1 MAYIY
6 FTVRVF
12 LMCIDHC
19 TEFVVQDDAEC
30 PSIGGLIDLLE
41 AAQIAHETGSEDKIV
56 AEILTEMFTSKH
68 PHVQINRPSRFL
80 DTVKRLAAPTKPSSV
95 GEAKLSGSPLA
106 HYRRREWS
114 PRNRC
119 KQGMSLCVW
128 SVFM

>member
-1 MAYIY
+1 MA
-6 FTVRVF
+6 
-12 LMCIDHC
+12 
-19 TEFVVQDDAEC
+19 
-30 PSIGGLIDLLE
+30 SIGGLIDLLE

-56 AEILTEMFTSKH
+56 AAILTEMFTSKY

-128 SVFM
+128 SVCM